1 VFFNIHNNNNNAII
15 TNRVKFDLAPQK
27 CEQNILYL

>member
-1 VFFNIHNNNNNAII
+1 MTAII
-15 TNRVKFDLAPQK
+15 ANRVKFDLAPQK